1 MSGRYKIFITLI
13 ALFMGQFL
21 FAANNIWLTD
31 LETAKKQSAQ
41 KQLPILANFTGSDW
55 CPYCIKQQNEVFSK
69 QEFIKFAKD
78 NFILLEV
85 DFPEKSKLTPQ
96 LAAQNHSLA
105 EKYKIKA
112 FPVVVFFDEEGK
124 FILKTGYRA
133 GGCKSYISFLKIVK
147 KLAKIYSAE
156 ASLKVNKYVQ
166 GCALKKSACS
176 K

>member
-1 MSGRYKIFITLI
+1 MLERYKIFIILV

-21 FAANNIWLTD
+21 FAADNIWLTD
-31 LETAKKQSAQ
+31 LATAKKQSAL
-41 KQLPILANFTGSDW
+41 KNLPILANFTGSDW
-55 CPYCIKQQNEVFSK
+55 CPLCIKQQNEVFSK

-85 DFPEKSKLTPQ
+85 DFPEKSKLAPQ

-112 FPVVVFFDEEGK
+112 FPVVVFLDKEGK

-147 KLAKIYSAE
+147 KLVKIYATE

-166 GCALKKSACS
+166 GCSLTKSTCG